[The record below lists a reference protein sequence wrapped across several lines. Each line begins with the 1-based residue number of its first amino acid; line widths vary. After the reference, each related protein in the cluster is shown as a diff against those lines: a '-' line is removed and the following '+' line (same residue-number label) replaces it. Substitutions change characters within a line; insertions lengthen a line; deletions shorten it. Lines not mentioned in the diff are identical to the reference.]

1 MATATLNP
9 SAAGTGMASGALTTT
24 PGSTGSLATA
34 PGAAGLASAGGTAA
48 GGELALTGAPSG
60 AQGASGVTGAAA
72 SGPGGM
78 VGLRANVERMLSQPA
93 VKRVLPLIAVAAVLM
108 VFGLYYAWMQSTP
121 YRAVMPGLMEAD
133 QQTAYEA
140 LKTANFRPQI
150 DPTNG
155 QLKVPADRFHEARML
170 LASQGI
176 PKQGTTGIDG
186 LKDSTS
192 MTTSQFMEQVR
203 YNAAMEQELAR
214 SVLQIGSIQAARV
227 HLATPKQSV
236 FVRERVAPKASVVV
250 SPYPGRSISPKQVQ
264 AIVHLVSSSVPYL
277 TPEGVTVVDN
287 LGKLLTE
294 SPLEGKLGLTT
305 AQAMHKQQLEETYR
319 ERIMAILSPIVGE
332 ANVRSQVNLSLDF
345 TQVESTTEDF
355 DGRDKGPRTRSEVL
369 SEERQ
374 AALKAE
380 GVPGALSN
388 RPPENA
394 AATAS
399 APGAAEASTQSS
411 RSTRNY
417 ELDRT
422 VRHVRN
428 ALGKVEKLSVAV
440 VINERE
446 APAAAPGGAAAPA
459 AGASA
464 AGAEVPNPGY
474 TQQEVERMLNLVRG
488 VVGYDEKRGDMV
500 TLIPARFG
508 APPAMETGAPW
519 WQDSTVQAMIKSGLV
534 ALGFMVFLLV
544 IARPVVKSMI
554 KANEP
559 PVPTEDERKV
569 LSDGELTEEDM
580 KMIQIGE
587 GETLE
592 EIKAKLKPKKSAI
605 SAEMLDTANTYDDKV
620 ALIRMLV
627 AEDSSRVA
635 SVLKN
640 MIKIG

>member
-9 SAAGTGMASGALTTT
+9 TAAGTGMSTGALTTA
-24 PGSTGSLATA
+24 PGSSGALAGT
-34 PGAAGLASAGGTAA
+34 GAAAAPNVGSATS
-48 GGELALTGAPSG
+48 ELALTGASSS
-60 AQGASGVTGAAA
+60 AGAAPA
-72 SGPGGM
+72 VPAVPGGIT
-78 VGLRANVERMLSQPA
+78 GIRANVERVLLQPA
-93 VKRVLPLIAVAAVLM
+93 VKRVLPLIAVVAVLM

-133 QQTAYEA
+133 QQAAYEA
-140 LKTANFRPQI
+140 LKTANFKPQI
-150 DPTNG
+150 DPANG

-176 PKQGTTGIDG
+176 PKQGTTGIEG

-369 SEERQ
+369 SEDRQ

-380 GVPGALSN
+380 GIPGALSN

-399 APGAAEASTQSS
+399 APGAGEATTQSS

-428 ALGKVEKLSVAV
+428 AMGKVEKLSVAV

-446 APAAAPGGAAAPA
+446 APAAAPGAAAPA

-464 AGAEVPNPGY
+464 AGADAPNPGY
-474 TQQEVERMLNLVRG
+474 TPQEVERMLNLVRG

-534 ALGFMVFLLV
+534 ALGFLVFLLV

-554 KANEP
+554 RSNEP
-559 PVPTEDERKV
+559 PVPSEDEKKV
-569 LSDGELTEEDM
+569 LGDGELTEEDM